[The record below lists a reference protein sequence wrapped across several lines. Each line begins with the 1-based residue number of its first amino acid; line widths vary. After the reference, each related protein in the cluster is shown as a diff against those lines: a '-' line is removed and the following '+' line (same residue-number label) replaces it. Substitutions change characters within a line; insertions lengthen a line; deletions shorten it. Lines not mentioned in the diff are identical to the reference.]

1 MMKKAISLTLV
12 ATLVALLG
20 IAGFAA
26 PGGGR
31 LPWSDYQKI
40 LRYQVMAPGV
50 QVPEQEYMFRTTT
63 PLTDKQLQE
72 LKKLGITLVAAVGD
86 TVLVRGPITSFNGLG
101 PKGTALPWVTS
112 VTSNINLS
120 TSDSENPDYYAIS
133 TNKLLARTGV
143 AQLQSLGLNGEGV
156 NIGIIDTGFTGE
168 LGKTLGSRV
177 HYLKIGYSN
186 PDKLAQPYITT
197 GYAEGEHGAACAQ
210 AIASIAPKATFYLMS
225 APKYVDRKAFLD
237 FIAHGKINI
246 DVLSDSTY
254 YSVPED
260 NNDGRGEIAQ
270 LADTVVENGIPYFYA
285 IGNLA
290 SGKGTDRSFYAGKFI
305 DTDRDKAYDFDTESR
320 NKVDHNTLAITVD
333 PWAGEGPVYLGI
345 FLEWNGWPY
354 DVKESSAP
362 WHIKDLIAVQD
373 LDLFLSYETPSGK
386 VIDVSRSVRNQFAA
400 LDGGRNIYVTPQEG
414 IGLKLDHPGTYLIT
428 VSNAT
433 MEHATPFRNAGLDPN
448 QLFERSVDVHL
459 YVYTTGTSFSIEH
472 HTAAGSII
480 NIAGA
485 HNVIG
490 VGAVGWTDNGWCA
503 MDFSSQGPT
512 TDGRLKP
519 EIVAPNA
526 YETHVFH
533 DNPPYFS
540 GTSASAPIAAGVA
553 ALLLQADPNLTP
565 SQLLRV
571 LGRSATQLCGQGCAI
586 NGSCISQSQSI
597 TSPFYGAHP
606 RNCTVGYGLINAVAA
621 YNALKA
627 LKNK

>member
-1 MMKKAISLTLV
+1 MIKKAISWTLV

-20 IAGFAA
+20 ITGFAA

-72 LKKLGITLVAAVGD
+72 LKKLGITLVAAVGN

-112 VTSNINLS
+112 VTSEVNLS
-120 TSDSENPDYYAIS
+120 TSGEVDYRWIH
-133 TNKLLARTGV
+133 TNTLLMKTGV
-143 AQLQSLGLNGEGV
+143 DQLQSLGLNGKGV
-156 NIGIIDTGFTGE
+156 NIGIIDTGFTGG

-186 PDKLAQPYITT
+186 PDKLAQPYIAT
-197 GYAEGEHGAACAQ
+197 GYTKGDHGAACAQ
-210 AIASIAPKATFYLMS
+210 AIANIAPEATFYLMS

-237 FIAHGKINI
+237 FIAHGDINI
-246 DVLSDSTY
+246 NVLSDSTY
-254 YSVPED
+254 YAVPED
-260 NNDGRGEIAQ
+260 NNDGRGELAQ
-270 LADTVVENGIPYFYA
+270 LADTVVKNGVPYFCA
-285 IGNLA
+285 TGNLA

-305 DTDRDKAYDFDTESR
+305 DTDGDNAYDFDPGSG
-320 NKVDHNTLAITVD
+320 NKVDRNTLAITVR
-333 PWAGEGPVYLGI
+333 PWEGEGPVYLEI

-354 DVKESSAP
+354 DVKEASSP
-362 WHIKDLIAVQD
+362 WRIKDLIAVQD
-373 LDLFLSYETPSGK
+373 LDLFLSYETSSGQ

-400 LDGGRNIYVTPQEG
+400 LDGGQNIYVTPQEG
-414 IGLKLDHPGTYLIT
+414 IGLRLDHPGTYLIT

-448 QLFERSVDVHL
+448 LLSERPVDVHL
-459 YVYTTGTSFSIEH
+459 YVYTMGTSFSMEH

-519 EIVAPNA
+519 EFVAPNA
-526 YETHVFH
+526 YETHAFH
-533 DNPPYFS
+533 DNRPYFS
-540 GTSASAPIAAGVA
+540 GTSASAPIAAGIA

-565 SQLLRV
+565 SQLLRI
-571 LGRSATQLCGQGCAI
+571 LGSSATQLCGQGCSI

-597 TSPFYGAHP
+597 TRPFYGAHP
-606 RNCTVGYGLINAVAA
+606 LNCTVGYGLINAVAA